1 MTVAWCAC
9 VQANTTDG
17 SERKRT
23 RHGSAALKRLNTPA
37 VSPPK
42 TQAVPETPDASL
54 DADNSTG
61 PQAKQPLSS
70 ANASPQRATARVR
83 RHGAASS
90 IEQSPAPAAEMEDA
104 LDLVQGASAPGP
116 TPATVVDAASA
127 SLPHATGAGV
137 SSVEKRPRE
146 GEGSGR
152 EEGIDEHVEL
162 HRRGAEQSYKVYH
175 DVLAKRQRLTREV
188 TPRSA

>member
-1 MTVAWCAC
+1 MTVAWYAF
-9 VQANTTDG
+9 VQANATDG

-23 RHGSAALKRLNTPA
+23 RHGSAALKRLNTPG

-54 DADNSTG
+54 DADNSMG
-61 PQAKQPLSS
+61 PQSKQPLLS
-70 ANASPQRATARVR
+70 ANMSPQRATARVR

-90 IEQSPAPAAEMEDA
+90 EQSPAPAAERADA
-104 LDLVQGASAPGP
+104 LDLIQGASAPGP
-116 TPATVVDAASA
+116 APATVVDAASA
-127 SLPHATGAGV
+127 SLLRATGLGV
-137 SSVEKRPRE
+137 SSVEEGSRQ
-146 GEGSGR
+146 GEGSGH
-152 EEGIDEHVEL
+152 EEGIDEHVDS